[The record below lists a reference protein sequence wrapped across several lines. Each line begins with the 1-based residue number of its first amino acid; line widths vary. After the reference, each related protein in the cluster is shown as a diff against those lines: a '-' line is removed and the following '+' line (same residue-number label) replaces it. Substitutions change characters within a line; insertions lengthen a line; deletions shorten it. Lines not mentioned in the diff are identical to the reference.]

1 VSDHTITDYIHNQPP
16 AYQLQPIGPIA
27 TLRDQFAMAALTGMC
42 ADPELTSLCDRVA
55 KHAYLLA
62 DAMMEARK

>member
-1 VSDHTITDYIHNQPP
+1 MSDHTITDYIHNQPP